1 MKHTLVRHTMS
12 QPLARYI
19 GLSSIST
26 GVMIG
31 PLDTSVN
38 IAFPHIV
45 TDFNE
50 PMEMTQWVVICYV
63 LTYASLMLI
72 FGKLGDLYG
81 QRRIFCIGLI
91 ASIFALLLIST
102 ADSFNLLLFFRF
114 LQGVGIGL
122 VTSVAPA
129 MMIALYPE
137 EKRAYA
143 VGLFT
148 LFFALGGLL
157 GPIIGGVLINLFDWR
172 AVFWFRIPISF
183 LSLILVLFIPNKRID
198 PKQTKFDWVGAIS
211 LVFFLVACLL
221 TINQFHSVERQG
233 FWPVLIYA
241 SVAMISI
248 YVFVRQERRANDP
261 ILDLKIFSNINFV
274 IINLASCLL
283 YSMTF
288 SVILI
293 IPFLLYKTSTISTN
307 EAGFILSVGFI
318 GASLAGLISGRLI
331 GALKSN
337 YISFLG
343 ILITGIGLSLIGYT
357 DPSTGLFW
365 MILAISLQGIGTGL
379 FQSSYLFIVTG
390 LLPVSQRGV
399 SGSIVMLTRTIGVV
413 SGVSMLTLGF
423 AWLNKINQETGINPD
438 EVFNKS
444 FQQIFVLAG
453 GVLLLFLL
461 ATLTKP
467 TIWFGKSS
475 E

>member
-1 MKHTLVRHTMS
+1 MS
-12 QPLARYI
+12 QPLVRYI
-19 GLSSIST
+19 GLLSIGT

-38 IAFPHIV
+38 IAFPHIIA
-45 TDFNE
+45 DFDE
-50 PMEMTQWVVICYV
+50 PMKMTQWVVICYV

-81 QRRIFCIGLI
+81 QQRIFCIGLL
-91 ASIFALLLIST
+91 ASIFALSLIST
-102 ADSFNLLLFFRF
+102 ANSFNSLLFFRF

-157 GPIIGGVLINLFDWR
+157 GPIIGGILINLFDWR
-172 AVFWFRIPISF
+172 AVFWFRIPISL
-183 LSLILVLFIPNKRID
+183 LSLILIVFMPNKRIE
-198 PKQTKFDWVGAIS
+198 PKQTNFDWIGAIS
-211 LVFFLVACLL
+211 LVFFLVVCLL
-221 TINQFHSVERQG
+221 TINQLHSIERRG

-248 YVFVRQERRANDP
+248 YIFVRQERRADDP
-261 ILDLKIFSNINFV
+261 ILELTIFKNINFV
-274 IINLASCLL
+274 VINLASCLL
-283 YSMTF
+283 YSVTF

-293 IPFLLYKTSTISTN
+293 VPFFLYKTATISTN

-318 GASLAGLISGRLI
+318 GASIAGLISGKLI
-331 GALKSN
+331 GALQSN
-337 YISFLG
+337 YMSFFG
-343 ILITGIGLSLIGYT
+343 ILITGIGLSLIGYA

-365 MILAISLQGIGTGL
+365 MISAIFLQGVGTGL
-379 FQSSYLFIVTG
+379 FQSSYLFIITG
-390 LLPVSQRGV
+390 LLPASQRGV

-423 AWLNKINQETGINPD
+423 AWLNKVNQVTDLNPD

-461 ATLTKP
+461 ATLAKP
-467 TIWFGKSS
+467 TIWFGKNS